1 MDHAAACFEL
11 VDRSRRLVAEG
22 LCVGTAGN
30 VSVRVPEGV
39 LVTPSG
45 LDPQVM
51 TPGDVVLVGASGQVL
66 AGDRRP
72 TSELAMH
79 LTVYERTGASAVVH
93 THSPFA
99 TALATTC
106 EELPAIH
113 YLVVQLGG
121 PIRVAPYALF
131 GTPELA
137 ANLAAAME
145 GRSAVL
151 LQNHGAVTWGRTL
164 AKAYERAVLLEWL
177 CALYLRAVQLGTP
190 RLLDAGE
197 LDAVRGHL
205 DELHYGEGRDG
216 G

>member
-1 MDHAAACFEL
+1 MDHTAACFEL

-22 LCVGTAGN
+22 LCVGTSGN
-30 VSVRVPEGV
+30 LSVRVREGV
-39 LVTPSG
+39 LATPSG

-51 TPGDVVLVGASGQVL
+51 TPGDIVLVGTGGRVL

-79 LTVYERTGASAVVH
+79 LTVYEHADAAAVIH

-113 YLVVQLGG
+113 YLVAQLGG
-121 PIRVAPYALF
+121 PVRVAPYALF
-131 GTPELA
+131 GSKQLA
-137 ANLAAAME
+137 ANLAAVMA
-145 GRSAVL
+145 GRSAAL
-151 LQNHGAVTWGRTL
+151 LQNHGAVTWGRNL
-164 AKAYERAVLLEWL
+164 AEAHERAVLLEWL
-177 CALYLRAVQLGTP
+177 CALYWRAVQMGTP
-190 RLLDAGE
+190 RVLDARE
-197 LDAVRGHL
+197 LDAVRAHL
-205 DELHYGEGRDG
+205 AELRYAEGRDG